1 MRAAAALVALLA
13 GAALAAPEGP
23 PYYDRKRGLEA
34 QEDAGRAAAEE
45 ARTLADPARLVAFL
59 QDDSAIL
66 RDRVFGVLAAR
77 DDDAALRALLPHLG
91 HDDEF
96 VSAAVA
102 ELIGQRRWTAGR
114 EALEK
119 VGLAGGEPTALESIW
134 ALERLADPAA
144 ADALEKAFKRR
155 REHRVKG
162 DALIALAALA
172 PQASRALVEGALE
185 DDAPPVRIAALVALR
200 TIDPAAAA
208 AAAVDVIAARPLDRR
223 DRPWEPRLLF
233 AALEA
238 LRLFPSRASARD
250 LVVRAVDALID
261 RLAREEGLPLHEVG
275 AALQDL
281 TGAEGLEPD
290 VQVWRG
296 WWSSRR
302 DAFQPQDKAP
312 PPEAP
317 KPRRRRAGDAPP
329 AEPAPEGAP
338 GAPRGPLTGDDRTSK
353 VRFHG
358 IPVRSTRLLFAQDMS
373 GGMNNPLRRDD
384 AASPT
389 KLKFSKDELVRV
401 LRALPDDTHTNVV
414 FFASEFWRHAE
425 RLVPLGRARAPLVG
439 FVEGAVTPDFRKAE
453 SRQKARSNLYDTL
466 AFALVDPEIDT
477 VFFLSEGAPNEGRW
491 VERERFMRHLVRLNV
506 YQRVQVHAL
515 QVTNDRAGA
524 AFLRRLAED
533 TGGRFYGVEELEA
546 ARR

>member
-1 MRAAAALVALLA
+1 MRAAAVLGVIGLLA
-13 GAALAAPEGP
+13 SAALAAPPEGP

-34 QEDAGRAAAEE
+34 QEEAGRAAAES
-45 ARTLADPARLVAFL
+45 ARTLAEAKGLVAL
-59 QDDSAIL
+59 LLDESAIV

-77 DDDAALRALLPHLG
+77 DDEAALTALLPHLG

-102 ELIGQRRWTAGR
+102 ELIGQRRWAAGR

-119 VGLAGGEPTALESIW
+119 VGLAQGELTALESIW
-134 ALERLADPAA
+134 ALERLGEAA
-144 ADALEKAFKRR
+144 SRDALERAFKRR

-172 PQASRALVEGALE
+172 PEAARPLVEGALE
-185 DDAPPVRIAALVALR
+185 KEAPPVRIAALVALR
-200 TIDPAAAA
+200 AIEPAAAA
-208 AAAVDVIAARPLDRR
+208 AAAVDVVAAPPLDRK

-233 AALEA
+233 AALES
-238 LRLFPSRASARD
+238 LRLFTARAAARD

-261 RLAREEGLPLHEVG
+261 RLAREEGLALHEVG

-290 VQVWRG
+290 AQVWRG
-296 WWSSRR
+296 WWSARR
-302 DAFQPQDKAP
+302 EAFQPQDKAP
-312 PPEAP
+312 PPPAP
-317 KPRRRRAGDAPP
+317 KPRRGRAGDAPP
-329 AEPAPEGAP
+329 DEPDAPDA
-338 GAPRGPLTGDDRTSK
+338 RGPVTGDDRTSK

-358 IPVRSTRLLFAQDMS
+358 IPVRSKRLLFAQDMS
-373 GGMNNPLRRDD
+373 GGMNNPLRKDD

-414 FFASEFWRHAE
+414 FFASEFWRHAD

-439 FVEGAVTPDFRKAE
+439 FVEEAVTPGRGLG
-453 SRQKARSNLYDTL
+453 RSNLYDAL
-466 AFALVDPEIDT
+466 AFALADPEIDT
-477 VFFLSEGAPNEGRW
+477 VFFLSEGGPNEGRW
-491 VERERFMRHLVRLNV
+491 VERERFMRHVVRLNV
-506 YQRVQVHAL
+506 YQRVQVHTL
-515 QVTNDRAGA
+515 QVTNNRPGA
-524 AFLRRLAED
+524 AFLRRLAEE